1 MTRKAAAK
9 KPSPRGVRVEG
20 STKLRHPE
28 PTRRRR
34 NKSLADP
41 HVAASTVAKPPRGR
55 AVAPKKRRASA
66 SAPLENESSELIGRR
81 VGRSTGNLERVQ
93 AKPTKVRKTSTKRGA
108 AHGNRPTVG
117 KHTAPRNAKLNTQGM
132 TAALED
138 SGSGKPSRKSTRKS
152 ANRHKENQLT
162 RRMQRKLVSPE
173 SRAARGA

>member
-9 KPSPRGVRVEG
+9 KPTSRSVRVEG

-34 NKSLADP
+34 NKPLVDP
-41 HVAASTVAKPPRGR
+41 HTKASTVP
-55 AVAPKKRRASA
+55 APKKARAAAPKKARPSA
-66 SAPLENESSELIGRR
+66 MTKVADEGSELIGRR
-81 VGRSTGNLERVQ
+81 VGRATGNLKAVQ
-93 AKPTKVRKTSTKRGA
+93 AKPSRVRKTSTKRGA

-117 KHTAPRNAKLNTQGM
+117 KHTAPRNAKLNTSGM
-132 TAALED
+132 TATLED
-138 SGSGKPSRKSTRKS
+138 SGTGKPSRKSTRKS